1 MNYAKQKQLD
11 IYKSQIKKEQDD
23 LVIAY
28 MPALKAMA
36 YRLKSRLP
44 SSVEVSDLISVGSEA
59 MVRLSHSYDK
69 SQNDNFWGYVKQR
82 VYGSMLDYLRT
93 LDNISRNSRKL
104 VKDIDRLVDEY
115 YNKHQSEPSDEYLA
129 KALNEDIS
137 KIKEAR
143 NLSDI
148 ASVLRVEDQ
157 YELLSEY
164 NTEAQIEKD
173 ELIEHIKLIL
183 NEFSER
189 DQMIIQLYYYEELS
203 LKEISEILNITESR
217 ISQIHKRL
225 ITKIRERLGF

>member
-28 MPALKAMA
+28 MPAVKAMA

-93 LDNISRNSRKL
+93 LDSISRNSRKL
-104 VKDIDRLVDEY
+104 VKDIDRLNDEY

-148 ASVLRVEDQ
+148 ASVLRLEDQ

-173 ELIEHIKLIL
+173 ELIEHIKDIL
-183 NEFSER
+183 SKFSER

>member
-28 MPALKAMA
+28 MPAVKAMA

-93 LDNISRNSRKL
+93 LDSISRNSRKL

-137 KIKEAR
+137 TIKEAR

-148 ASVLRVEDQ
+148 ASVLRLEDQ

-173 ELIEHIKLIL
+173 ELIEHIKDIL
-183 NEFSER
+183 SKFSER

>member
-148 ASVLRVEDQ
+148 ASVLRLEDQ

-203 LKEISEILNITESR
+203 LKEISDILNITESR

>member
-104 VKDIDRLVDEY
+104 VKDIDCLVDEY

-129 KALNEDIS
+129 KVLNEDIS

-148 ASVLRVEDQ
+148 ASVLRLEDQ

>member
-28 MPALKAMA
+28 MPAVKAMA

-69 SQNDNFWGYVKQR
+69 GQNDNFWGYVKQR

-93 LDNISRNSRKL
+93 LDSISRNSRKL

-148 ASVLRVEDQ
+148 ASVLRLEDQ

-173 ELIEHIKLIL
+173 ELIEHIKDIL
-183 NEFSER
+183 SEFSER

>member
-148 ASVLRVEDQ
+148 ASVLRLEDQ

>member
-28 MPALKAMA
+28 MPAVKAMA

-93 LDNISRNSRKL
+93 LDSISRNSRKL
-104 VKDIDRLVDEY
+104 VKDIDRLSDEY

-148 ASVLRVEDQ
+148 ASVLRLEDQ
-157 YELLSEY
+157 YELLSEH

-173 ELIEHIKLIL
+173 ELIEHIKDIL
-183 NEFSER
+183 SKFSER

>member
-28 MPALKAMA
+28 MPAVKAMA

-93 LDNISRNSRKL
+93 LDSISRNSRKL

-129 KALNEDIS
+129 KTLNEDIS

-148 ASVLRVEDQ
+148 ASVLRLEDQ

-173 ELIEHIKLIL
+173 ELIEHIKDIL
-183 NEFSER
+183 SEFSER

>member
-28 MPALKAMA
+28 MPAVKAMA

-93 LDNISRNSRKL
+93 LDSISRNSRKL

-148 ASVLRVEDQ
+148 ASVLRLEDQ

-173 ELIEHIKLIL
+173 ELIGHIKDIL
-183 NEFSER
+183 SEFSER

>member
-28 MPALKAMA
+28 MPAVKAMA

-93 LDNISRNSRKL
+93 LDSISRNSRKL
-104 VKDIDRLVDEY
+104 VKDIDRLSDEY

-148 ASVLRVEDQ
+148 ASVLRLEDQ

-173 ELIEHIKLIL
+173 ELIEHIKDIL
-183 NEFSER
+183 SKFSER

>member
-28 MPALKAMA
+28 MPAVKAMA

-93 LDNISRNSRKL
+93 LDSISRNSRKL
-104 VKDIDRLVDEY
+104 VKDIDRLSDEY

-148 ASVLRVEDQ
+148 AFVLRLEDQ

-173 ELIEHIKLIL
+173 ELIEHIKDIL
-183 NEFSER
+183 SKFSER

>member
-28 MPALKAMA
+28 MPAVKAMA

-44 SSVEVSDLISVGSEA
+44 SSVEVSDLIDVGSEA

-93 LDNISRNSRKL
+93 LDSISRNSRKL
-104 VKDIDRLVDEY
+104 VKDIDRLSDEY

-148 ASVLRVEDQ
+148 ASVLRLEDQ

-173 ELIEHIKLIL
+173 ELIEHIKDIL
-183 NEFSER
+183 SKFSER

>member
-11 IYKSQIKKEQDD
+11 SYKYQIKKEQDD

-36 YRLKSRLP
+36 HRLRSRLP
-44 SSVEVSDLISVGSEA
+44 SSVEVADLISVGTEA
-59 MVRLSHSYDK
+59 MVRLSHTYDK

-82 VYGSMLDYLRT
+82 VYGSMLDYLRS
-93 LDNISRNSRKL
+93 LDTISRNSRKL
-104 VKDIDRLVDEY
+104 VKDVDRLIDEY
-115 YNKHQSEPSDEYLA
+115 YNKHQCEPSDEYLA
-129 KALNEDIS
+129 KELNEDINR
-137 KIKEAR
+137 IKEAK
-143 NLSDI
+143 NLSEI
-148 ASVLRVEDQ
+148 TSVLRLEDQ

-164 NTEAQIEKD
+164 STEEQIEKD
-173 ELIEHIKLIL
+173 ELIEHIKHIL
-183 NEFSER
+183 SQFNQR
-189 DQMIIQLYYYEELS
+189 DQLIIQLYYYEELN

>member
-104 VKDIDRLVDEY
+104 VKDIDRLVDEC

-129 KALNEDIS
+129 KVLNEDIS

-148 ASVLRVEDQ
+148 ASVLRLEDQ

>member
-11 IYKSQIKKEQDD
+11 IYRSQIKKEQDD

-28 MPALKAMA
+28 MPAVKAMA

-69 SQNDNFWGYVKQR
+69 NQNDNFWGYVKQR

-93 LDNISRNSRKL
+93 LDSISRNSRKL

-129 KALNEDIS
+129 KTLNEDIS

-148 ASVLRVEDQ
+148 ASVLRLEDQ

-173 ELIEHIKLIL
+173 ELIEHIKDIL
-183 NEFSER
+183 SKFSER

>member
-28 MPALKAMA
+28 MPALKAMS

-129 KALNEDIS
+129 KVLNEDIS

-148 ASVLRVEDQ
+148 ASVLRLEDQ

-217 ISQIHKRL
+217 ISQIHKKL

>member
-129 KALNEDIS
+129 KVLNEDIS

-148 ASVLRVEDQ
+148 ASVLRLEDQ

>member
-28 MPALKAMA
+28 MPAVKAMA

-93 LDNISRNSRKL
+93 LDSISRNSRKL
-104 VKDIDRLVDEY
+104 VKDIDRLSDEY

-148 ASVLRVEDQ
+148 ASVLRLEDQ

-173 ELIEHIKLIL
+173 ELIEHIKDIL
-183 NEFSER
+183 SKFSER
-189 DQMIIQLYYYEELS
+189 DQIIIQLYYYEELS